1 MCLKTPFSVIN
12 PVNGKDTPIYVT
24 DFTSFNINKN
34 ISFVSFLDETQK
46 TFMKFNNI
54 VFSHNENS
62 PLLKEE
68 LLTKDTYYNL
78 CDWGISRQRYWGTPI
93 PLINCDSC
101 GTLPEKKKIYVL
113 LPNDVEFNGNGN
125 PILTSMTW
133 IDVKCYRCNGWAKR
147 ETDTLDTFLSLVDIL
162 WDTPLQLN

>member
-1 MCLKTPFSVIN
+1 
-12 PVNGKDTPIYVT
+12 
-24 DFTSFNINKN
+24 
-34 ISFVSFLDETQK
+34 
-46 TFMKFNNI
+46 MKFNNI

-101 GTLPEKKKIYVL
+101 GTLPEKKKICLFYYL
-113 LPNDVEFNGNGN
+113 MMLN
-125 PILTSMTW
+125 LTVME
-133 IDVKCYRCNGWAKR
+133 IQ
-147 ETDTLDTFLSLVDIL
+147 F
-162 WDTPLQLN
+162 